1 MALAHPFEIPGTV
14 QVTQN
19 CLTAGLGMNGLV
31 ARSGSRRGWPWC
43 VPKLLFVS
51 DYHQFLTRPQE
62 PFQPLFFINSVIP
75 QAISTILTICPIFQ
89 TVINIPQTTILFPS
103 NIIGSYHIKM
113 KHQCMMNWMGC
124 ILKPLYLMD
133 PSRLGCTTHIIWH
146 LWHVMK
152 VQYLDI
158 QWQQCVAQKVMDRVS
173 IHQ

>member
-1 MALAHPFEIPGTV
+1 MAFPFEVPGTV

-19 CLTAGLGMNGLV
+19 CLTAGVGMNGPSKALGIKKGL
-31 ARSGSRRGWPWC
+31 AMMCTKTSNCLWLPPNFDLS
-43 VPKLLFVS
+43 
-51 DYHQFLTRPQE
+51 TRTLPN
-62 PFQPLFFINSVIP
+62 PILINSVIP

-158 QWQQCVAQKVMDRVS
+158 QWQQYVAQ
-173 IHQ
+173 